1 MAFIRVKTRAGR
13 RYAYLVESSREEGAP
28 RQRVIAY
35 LGPVEEVAPERV
47 PSRHRRAPAVVRWL
61 RENRHE
67 AQAAREARLDAWRRR
82 LFAEA
87 LLEDRR
93 RVLATAR
100 RAARELGPWELLSGV
115 LAPLQR
121 EVGEAWHSGEATM
134 AQEHGVTRAM
144 RQVVDDLR
152 ASTRAASP
160 PAARRAR
167 VLLANPLG
175 EEHWL
180 ALEVLEWRLAAA
192 GHATFVSAGGTATEA
207 LVRRAREV
215 DADLVLLSATVPG
228 SVPPAVEAARA
239 LRDASRRVLVGMGG
253 QAWTPDVP
261 TPRLGSRVRV
271 VRSEAGQAL
280 DALVRDALARRGPS
294 ASRRVGAPGT
304 RSAPAP

>member
-1 MAFIRVKTRAGR
+1 MAFIRVKSRGGR
-13 RYAYLVESSREEGAP
+13 RYAYLVASIRENGSP

-35 LGPVEEVAPERV
+35 LGPAEEVSPERV
-47 PSRHRRAPAVVRWL
+47 PPRHRRSPAVVRWL
-61 RENRHE
+61 RENRRD
-67 AQAAREARLDAWRRR
+67 AQAARDARLAAWRRR

-115 LAPLQR
+115 LAPLQH
-121 EVGEAWHSGEATM
+121 EVGEAWHKGEATM
-134 AQEHGVTRAM
+134 AQEHGVTRAL
-144 RQVVDDLR
+144 RQVVEDLR
-152 ASTRAASP
+152 ASTRATAP

-180 ALEVLEWRLAAA
+180 ALEVLEWRLSAA
-192 GHATFVSAGGTATEA
+192 GHATFVSAGGTSAEA

-215 DADLVLLSATVPG
+215 DADLVLLSVTMTLHL
-228 SVPPAVEAARA
+228 PAAVDAARV
-239 LRDASRRVLVGMGG
+239 LRDSSRRILVGMGG
-253 QAWTPDVP
+253 QAWAQEPT
-261 TPRLGSRVRV
+261 TPRLGPRVRV

-280 DALVRDALARRGPS
+280 DALVRDALARRD
-294 ASRRVGAPGT
+294 ALAP
-304 RSAPAP
+304 RAREAHP